1 MEESKQEI
9 IKSLKKHR
17 GELLNIINGLK
28 QLDDT
33 DDRRLNRILA
43 QEIVITLFEF
53 IDTLVNTEI
62 DIHNYMKRRG

>member
-9 IKSLKKHR
+9 IKSLRKHR

-28 QLDDT
+28 QLDET

>member
-9 IKSLKKHR
+9 IKSLRNHR
-17 GELLNIINGLK
+17 GELLDIINGLK
-28 QLDDT
+28 QLDET

>member
-9 IKSLKKHR
+9 IKSLRNHR

-28 QLDDT
+28 QLDET

>member
-9 IKSLKKHR
+9 IKSLRKHR